1 MLNILNDLIWS
12 KVLIIMLIG
21 LGLYFT
27 IASRFVQFRY
37 FANMFSIFGEAFQR
51 HPGQIS
57 SFQALMLSV
66 AGRVGAGSEPGVC
79 RFLPARKTTTRA
91 AAYPVRSFAG
101 SGKSPPGG
109 RSLRPSKSVV
119 TNHSSCIQINQHTPD
134 RIHLFQN
141 CQLSLLSL
149 LHVFRQRFQSFID
162 FFHQGIGFLP
172 TSPVPT

>member
-66 AGRVGAGSEPGVC
+66 AGRVGAGQV
-79 RFLPARKTTTRA
+79 RA
-91 AAYPVRSFAG
+91 AQRKGGAEGRRIRRD
-101 SGKSPPGG
+101 SPGDT
-109 RSLRPSKSVV
+109 V
-119 TNHSSCIQINQHTPD
+119 QHA
-134 RIHLFQN
+134 
-141 CQLSLLSL
+141 
-149 LHVFRQRFQSFID
+149 HV
-162 FFHQGIGFLP
+162 GIGNVSQG
-172 TSPVPT
+172 TAGASGRCERSGRAGRDV